1 MSKKLTEVRLNQK
14 TGKITVK
21 GPASPFNMGTILYN
35 ADYVYLVVNNKDEDI
50 KKAKKRLLSEEKKK
64 LEKIIK
70 DAEKKKKNLLK
81 NKI

>member
-21 GPASPFNMGTILYN
+21 GPGSPFNIGAIMYRD
-35 ADYVYLVVNNKDEDI
+35 DYQYLVVNDKEEDI
-50 KKAKKRLLSEEKKK
+50 NKAKKRLLTTEKKA
-64 LEKIIK
+64 LDKIIK
-70 DAEKKKKNLLK
+70 DAEKKKRNLLK